1 MTFFSNLIRKIGSCC
16 MFINFACMQKLF
28 SIQNKI
34 IILIVIGQLPQKKLG
49 DSLTW
54 TLRTNVAPSKFLIKP
69 WNAQVCCYVYFT
81 FQKFWKEQSPR
92 HWKFLFFLGYHCSY
106 IPFLSQFPNVIP
118 VVLQSVPWKL
128 HSFPNSSNNFHML
141 PSLSFPFSS
150 TISTYE

>member
-34 IILIVIGQLPQKKLG
+34 NILIVIGQLPQKKLG

-54 TLRTNVAPSKFLIKP
+54 ALRTNVVPSKFLIKP
-69 WNAQVCCYVYFT
+69 WNGQVCCYVYFT
-81 FQKFWKEQSPR
+81 Y
-92 HWKFLFFLGYHCSY
+92 WKFLFFLGYHCSY

-118 VVLQSVPWKL
+118 VVLQSAPWKL

-141 PSLSFPFSS
+141 PSLSFPLSS